1 MPAQDTSVIKEKI
14 VSIIRLKG
22 PSIPVRIAKEIGLDI
37 LFTSAFLSELV
48 SEKRIKMSHMRIG
61 NSPLYLIPGQEQ
73 MIGNFSQHLKSKEKE
88 AFNILK
94 EKGILRDKEQNPPLR
109 VALREIRD
117 FAIPFREP
125 KSEEI
130 YWRFITHT
138 LEKIEK
144 KETEKPVEKKEIK
157 ESESIKEDSKEKT
170 EPFSKLKNEPK
181 KQVERN
187 KENDLGIFDKPK
199 KPKKK
204 KQLKKKTS
212 SQKENIF
219 FNKVKGYLNEKSIE
233 LLDILTVNK
242 NEIIL
247 KVKGNNAEQILIAY
261 NKKRLNEND
270 IIKASKKAKE
280 FGLRYIVIGKGG
292 ILKKT
297 EELISAI
304 KNLQATGELR
314 DNNV

>member
-1 MPAQDTSVIKEKI
+1 MPAQDTSAIKEKI

-22 PSIPVRIAKEIGLDI
+22 PSIPVSIAKEIGLDI

-61 NSPLYLIPGQEQ
+61 SSPLYLIQGQEK

-94 EKGILRDKEQNPPLR
+94 EKGILKDKEQNPPLR

-130 YWRFITHT
+130 YWRFITHN
-138 LEKIEK
+138 LKEIER
-144 KETEKPVEKKEIK
+144 KETGKHVEEETKKSEPLQEKSQEIK
-157 ESESIKEDSKEKT
+157 EPEK
-170 EPFSKLKNEPK
+170 K
-181 KQVERN
+181 VERN
-187 KENDLGIFDKPK
+187 KENDLGIFDKSK

-204 KQLKKKTS
+204 KQLKKKAS

-219 FNKVKGYLNEKSIE
+219 FNKVKVYLNEKSIE
-233 LLDILTVNK
+233 LSDILTVNK

-247 KVKGNNAEQILIAY
+247 KVKGNNTEQILIAY

-270 IIKASKKAKE
+270 IIKASKKARE
-280 FGLRYIVIGKGG
+280 FGLRYIVISNGG